1 MKLSRAFFQ
10 TLRDAPA
17 DAELASHK
25 LLLRAGFIQPLGAGI
40 YSYLPLARRSMDKIE
55 AIIRQEM
62 NAIGGQEVTMPVVH
76 PADLWQ
82 QTGRWD
88 SAYPELVHWRDR
100 AGRDMTLAMTHEEV
114 VADLA
119 RREISSYRQL
129 PQLIYHLQTKFR
141 DEPRSRGGLI
151 RVREFTMKDSYSLDA
166 DEAGLDQQF
175 EAHRLAYRRI
185 FQRCGLEVITVSAD
199 VGLMGGKDSVE
210 FMALAPAGEDT
221 LLLCDACGYAANRE
235 VAAFRK
241 PTPPVE
247 ALLPAEKVATPHCK
261 TIAELA
267 AFLGVPESRTA
278 KAVFYAA
285 EGGGEEGEERKRGKG
300 GKEGEP
306 EAPGAD
312 ASGTPSVSLDFPP
325 FPPSRLIFA
334 ITRGDMEVNET
345 KLRQVTGATR
355 LRPATEEEIRAVG
368 AEPGYGSPVGV
379 RGALVVVD
387 DLVAA
392 SPNLVAGANEEGYH
406 LLNVNC
412 GRDYR
417 PDVVADIAAA
427 QGGEPCSRCG
437 SALRAER
444 GIEVGNI
451 FKLGVRYSEAL
462 GAYYDDPQGVKRPV
476 IMGSYGI
483 GVGRLLATVAE
494 THHDDAGLVWPA
506 SIAPFHVHLVLL
518 PKKAPQAV
526 EAADRLYGELRAAG
540 IEVLYDDREEPS
552 PGVKFADADLIGLP
566 LRITVSARSLEGG
579 GVELKRRDQA
589 GKRIT
594 PLGEAASVVQAEL
607 AALQAA
613 LDAGLPPE

>member
-1 MKLSRAFFQ
+1 MRMSRAFFQ
-10 TLRDAPA
+10 TLRDAPG
-17 DAELASHK
+17 DAELTSHK

-55 AIIRQEM
+55 RIIREEM

-129 PQLIYHLQTKFR
+129 PQMIYHLQTKFR

-175 EAHRLAYRRI
+175 EAHREAYRRI
-185 FQRCGLEVITVSAD
+185 FQRCGLETIQVSAD
-199 VGLMGGKDSVE
+199 VGMMGGSASVE
-210 FMALAPAGEDT
+210 FMALAAAGEDT
-221 LLLCDACGYAANRE
+221 LLICPACDYAANRE
-235 VAAFRK
+235 VAVFRK
-241 PTPPVE
+241 PEPPAE
-247 ALLPAEKVATPHCK
+247 APLPVEKVATPHCK

-278 KAVFYAA
+278 KAVFYVA
-285 EGGGEEGEERKRGKG
+285 EGGK
-300 GKEGEP
+300 
-306 EAPGAD
+306 
-312 ASGTPSVSLDFPP
+312 VV
-325 FPPSRLIFA
+325 FA
-334 ITRGDMEVNET
+334 ITRGDMDVNET
-345 KLRQVTGATR
+345 KLRQVAKVTD

-392 SPNLVAGANEEGYH
+392 SPNLVSGANEDGYH
-406 LLNVNC
+406 LLNVTC
-412 GRDYR
+412 GRDYT
-417 PDVVADIAAA
+417 PDIVADITAAR
-427 QGGEPCSRCG
+427 GGEPCPTCG
-437 SALRAER
+437 SPLRAER

-451 FKLGVRYSEAL
+451 FKLGTRYSDAL
-462 GAYYDDPQGVKRPV
+462 GALYDDPQGVKRPIV
-476 IMGSYGI
+476 MGSYGI

-494 THHDDAGLVWPA
+494 THHDDAGLIWPA
-506 SIAPFHVHLVLL
+506 SVAPFQVHLVLL
-518 PKKAPQAV
+518 PKKAPHAV
-526 EAADRLYGELRAAG
+526 ETADRLYAELTAAG
-540 IEVLYDDREEPS
+540 FDVLYDDREEPS
-552 PGVKFADADLIGLP
+552 PGVKFNDADLIGLP
-566 LRITVSARSLEGG
+566 LRVTVSARSLEQG
-579 GVELKRRDQA
+579 GVELKRRDQDA
-589 GKRIT
+589 RRIV
-594 PLGEAASVVQAEL
+594 PLAETL
-607 AALQAA
+607 STLRSELSTATV
-613 LDAGLPPE
+613 

>member
-1 MKLSRAFFQ
+1 M
-10 TLRDAPA
+10 
-17 DAELASHK
+17 SHK

-55 AIIRQEM
+55 TIIREEM
-62 NAIGGQEVTMPVVH
+62 NAIGGQEITMPVVH

-88 SAYPELVHWRDR
+88 SAYPELVHWKDR

-129 PQLIYHLQTKFR
+129 PQMIYHLQTKFR

-175 EAHRLAYRRI
+175 EAHRGAYRRI
-185 FQRCGLEVITVSAD
+185 FQRCGLETIQVSAD
-199 VGLMGGKDSVE
+199 VGMMGGSASVE

-221 LLLCDACGYAANRE
+221 LLLCNQCGYSANRE
-235 VAAFRK
+235 VATFRK
-241 PTPPVE
+241 PEPLVE
-247 ALLPAEKVATPHCK
+247 APLPVEKVATPHCK

-267 AFLGVPESRTA
+267 AFLGIHDSRTA
-278 KAVFYAA
+278 KAVFFVA
-285 EGGGEEGEERKRGKG
+285 EGGK
-300 GKEGEP
+300 
-306 EAPGAD
+306 
-312 ASGTPSVSLDFPP
+312 VL
-325 FPPSRLIFA
+325 FA

-345 KLRQVTGATR
+345 KLRQAAGVTG

-379 RGALVVVD
+379 TGALIVVD
-387 DLVAA
+387 DLVAV
-392 SPNLVAGANEEGYH
+392 SPNLVSGANEEGYH
-406 LLNVNC
+406 LRNVTC
-412 GRDYR
+412 GRDYT
-417 PDVVADIAAA
+417 PDIVADIVAAR
-427 QGGEPCSRCG
+427 GGEPCPTCG
-437 SALRAER
+437 SLLRAER

-451 FKLGVRYSEAL
+451 FKLGTRYSEAL
-462 GAYYDDPQGVKRPV
+462 GALYDDPQGVKRPIV
-476 IMGSYGI
+476 MGSYGI

-494 THHDDAGLVWPA
+494 LRHDDAGLVWPA
-506 SIAPFHVHLVLL
+506 SVAPFQVHLVLL

-526 EAADRLYGELRAAG
+526 ETADRLYAELTAAG

-552 PGVKFADADLIGLP
+552 PGVKFNDADLIGLP
-566 LRITVSARSLEGG
+566 LRITVSARSLEQG

-589 GKRIT
+589 ERRVV
-594 PLGEAASVVQAEL
+594 PLAEVGSVLREEW
-607 AALQAA
+607 AALAV
-613 LDAGLPPE
+613 

>member
-1 MKLSRAFFQ
+1 MRLSRAFFQ

-17 DAELASHK
+17 DAELMSHK

-55 AIIRQEM
+55 RIIREEM
-62 NAIGGQEVTMPVVH
+62 NAIGGQEITMPVVH

-129 PQLIYHLQTKFR
+129 PQMVYHLQTKFR

-175 EAHRLAYRRI
+175 EAHREAYRRI
-185 FQRCGLEVITVSAD
+185 FQRCGLETIQVSAD
-199 VGLMGGKDSVE
+199 VGMMGGSASVE

-221 LLLCDACGYAANRE
+221 LLLCPACGYAANRE
-235 VAAFRK
+235 VATFRK
-241 PTPPVE
+241 PTPPDE
-247 ALLPAEKVATPHCK
+247 APLPMEKVATPHCK

-278 KAVFYAA
+278 KAVFFVA
-285 EGGGEEGEERKRGKG
+285 EDQRIRGSEGQNVGGV
-300 GKEGEP
+300 
-306 EAPGAD
+306 
-312 ASGTPSVSLDFPP
+312 SSSQFPSV
-325 FPPSRLIFA
+325 PPSSPPPRLIFA

-345 KLRQVTGATR
+345 KLRQAAKVTA
-355 LRPATEEEIRAVG
+355 LRPATEEEIRAAG
-368 AEPGYGSPVGV
+368 AEPGYGSPVGIK
-379 RGALVVVD
+379 GALVVVD
-387 DLVAA
+387 DLVAT
-392 SPNLVAGANEEGYH
+392 SPNLAAGANQEGYH

-412 GRDYR
+412 GRDYT
-417 PDVVADIAAA
+417 PDIVADIVAA
-427 QGGEPCSRCG
+427 QGGAPCPACG
-437 SALRAER
+437 SPLRAER

-451 FKLGVRYSEAL
+451 FKLGARYSEAI
-462 GAYYDDPQGVKRPV
+462 GALYDDPQGVKRPIV
-476 IMGSYGI
+476 MGSYGI

-494 THHDDAGLVWPA
+494 LRHDDYGLVWPA
-506 SIAPFHVHLVLL
+506 SVAPFQVHLVLL

-526 EAADRLYGELRAAG
+526 ETADRLYAELTAAG
-540 IEVLYDDREEPS
+540 FEVLYDDREEPS
-552 PGVKFADADLIGLP
+552 PGVKFNDADLLGLP
-566 LRITVSARSLEGG
+566 LRVTVSARSLEQG

-589 GKRIT
+589 ERRMV
-594 PLGEAASVVQAEL
+594 PLADLAAALRGEL
-607 AALQAA
+607 AASTA
-613 LDAGLPPE
+613 

>member
-1 MKLSRAFFQ
+1 MRLSRAFFQ

-55 AIIRQEM
+55 RIIREEM
-62 NAIGGQEVTMPVVH
+62 NAIGGQEITMPVVH

-88 SAYPELVHWRDR
+88 TAYPEMVHWKDR

-129 PQLIYHLQTKFR
+129 PQLVYHLQTKFR

-175 EAHRLAYRRI
+175 EAHRHAYRRI
-185 FQRCGLEVITVSAD
+185 FQRCGLETIEVSAD
-199 VGLMGGKDSVE
+199 VGMMGGSASVE
-210 FMALAPAGEDT
+210 FMALAEAGEDT
-221 LLLCDACGYAANRE
+221 LLLCAACGYSANRE
-235 VAAFRK
+235 VATFRK
-241 PTPPVE
+241 PAPPAE
-247 ALLPAEKVATPHCK
+247 APLPVEKVATPHCK

-267 AFLGVPESRTA
+267 AFLGIHESRTA
-278 KAVFYAA
+278 KAVFYVA
-285 EGGGEEGEERKRGKG
+285 EGGK
-300 GKEGEP
+300 
-306 EAPGAD
+306 
-312 ASGTPSVSLDFPP
+312 
-325 FPPSRLIFA
+325 LIFA

-345 KLRQVTGATR
+345 KLRQAAGVTG

-379 RGALVVVD
+379 AGVLIVAD

-392 SPNLVAGANEEGYH
+392 SPNLVSGANEEGYH
-406 LLNVNC
+406 LLNVTC
-412 GRDYR
+412 GRDYT
-417 PDVVADIAAA
+417 PGIVADIVAAR
-427 QGGEPCSRCG
+427 GGEPCPTCG
-437 SALRAER
+437 SVLRAER

-451 FKLGVRYSEAL
+451 FKLGTRYSVAL
-462 GAYYDDPQGVKRPV
+462 GALYDDPQGIKRPIV
-476 IMGSYGI
+476 MGSYGI

-494 THHDDAGLVWPA
+494 THYDDAGLVWPA
-506 SIAPFHVHLVLL
+506 SVTPFHVHLVLL
-518 PKKAPQAV
+518 AKKAPHAEAV
-526 EAADRLYGELRAAG
+526 ADRLYSELWAAG

-552 PGVKFADADLIGLP
+552 PGVKFNDADLLGLP
-566 LRITVSARSLEGG
+566 LRITVSARSLEQG

-589 GKRIT
+589 ERRIV
-594 PLGEAASVVQAEL
+594 PLDGIVPALRDDLAVLLAEV
-607 AALQAA
+607 AALV
-613 LDAGLPPE
+613 GTTPRGET

>member
-1 MKLSRAFFQ
+1 MRLSRAFFQ

-25 LLLRAGFIQPLGAGI
+25 LLLRAGFVQPLGAGI
-40 YSYLPLARRSMDKIE
+40 YSYLPLARRAMDKIE
-55 AIIRQEM
+55 RIIREEM

-129 PQLIYHLQTKFR
+129 PQMIYHLQTKFR

-166 DEAGLDQQF
+166 DAAGLDQQF

-185 FQRCGLEVITVSAD
+185 FQRCGLDTIEVSAD
-199 VGLMGGKDSVE
+199 VGMMGGSASVE

-221 LLLCDACGYAANRE
+221 LLLCAACGYAANRE
-235 VAAFRK
+235 VAVFRK
-241 PTPPVE
+241 PDPPAE
-247 ALLPAEKVATPHCK
+247 ALLPVEKVATPHCK

-267 AFLGVPESRTA
+267 AFLDIPESRTA
-278 KAVFYAA
+278 KAVFFAA
-285 EGGGEEGEERKRGKG
+285 EEGK
-300 GKEGEP
+300 
-306 EAPGAD
+306 
-312 ASGTPSVSLDFPP
+312 V
-325 FPPSRLIFA
+325 IFA

-345 KLRQVTGATR
+345 KLRQAAGVTA
-355 LRPATEEEIRAVG
+355 LRPATEDEIRAVG

-379 RGALVVVD
+379 QGAFVVVD

-392 SPNLVAGANEEGYH
+392 SPNLVSGANEEGYH
-406 LLNVNC
+406 LLHVTC
-412 GRDYR
+412 GRDYSA
-417 PDVVADIAAA
+417 DIVADIAAA
-427 QGGEPCSRCG
+427 QGGEPCPACG
-437 SALRAER
+437 SPLAAER

-451 FKLGVRYSEAL
+451 FKLGVRYSEAI
-462 GAYYDDPQGVKRPV
+462 GALYDDPQGIKRPIV
-476 IMGSYGI
+476 MGSYGI

-494 THHDDAGLVWPA
+494 LRHDDAGLVWPA
-506 SIAPFHVHLVLL
+506 SVAPFQVHLVLL

-526 EAADRLYGELRAAG
+526 ETADRLYAELTAAG
-540 IEVLYDDREEPS
+540 FEVLYDDREEPS
-552 PGVKFADADLIGLP
+552 PGVKFNDADLIGLP
-566 LRITVSARSLEGG
+566 LRVTVSARSLEQG

-589 GKRIT
+589 ERRIV
-594 PLGEAASVVQAEL
+594 PLAEVAAALRAEL
-607 AALQAA
+607 AASMI
-613 LDAGLPPE
+613 

>member
-1 MKLSRAFFQ
+1 MRLSRAFFQ

-17 DAELASHK
+17 DAELISHK

-55 AIIRQEM
+55 TIIREEM
-62 NAIGGQEVTMPVVH
+62 NAIGGQEITMPVVH

-88 SAYPELVHWRDR
+88 TAYPEMVHWKDR

-129 PQLIYHLQTKFR
+129 PQLVYHLQTKFR

-175 EAHRLAYRRI
+175 EAHRGAYRRI
-185 FQRCGLEVITVSAD
+185 FQRCGLETIQVSAD
-199 VGLMGGKDSVE
+199 VGMMGGSASVE

-221 LLLCDACGYAANRE
+221 LLLCAACGYSANRE
-235 VAAFRK
+235 VATFRK
-241 PTPPVE
+241 PESLVE
-247 ALLPAEKVATPHCK
+247 APLPVEKVATPHCK

-267 AFLGVPESRTA
+267 AFLGIHESRTA
-278 KAVFYAA
+278 KAVFYVA
-285 EGGGEEGEERKRGKG
+285 EGGK
-300 GKEGEP
+300 
-306 EAPGAD
+306 
-312 ASGTPSVSLDFPP
+312 VL
-325 FPPSRLIFA
+325 FA

-345 KLRQVTGATR
+345 KLRQAAGVTG

-379 RGALVVVD
+379 TGALIVVD

-392 SPNLVAGANEEGYH
+392 SPNLVSGANEDGYH
-406 LLNVNC
+406 LRNVTC
-412 GRDYR
+412 GRDYT
-417 PDVVADIAAA
+417 PDIVADIVAAR
-427 QGGEPCSRCG
+427 GGEPCPTCG
-437 SALRAER
+437 SPLRAER

-451 FKLGVRYSEAL
+451 FKLGTRYSVAL
-462 GAYYDDPQGVKRPV
+462 GALYDDPQGVKRPIV
-476 IMGSYGI
+476 MGSYGI

-494 THHDDAGLVWPA
+494 THHDEAGLLWPA
-506 SIAPFHVHLVLL
+506 SVTPFHVHLVLL
-518 PKKAPQAV
+518 AKKAPQAV
-526 EAADRLYGELRAAG
+526 EVADRLYDELWAAG

-552 PGVKFADADLIGLP
+552 PGVKFNDADLIGLP
-566 LRITVSARSLEGG
+566 LRVTVSARSLEQG

-589 GKRIT
+589 ERRIV
-594 PLGEAASVVQAEL
+594 PLAELLAVLESEL
-607 AALQAA
+607 AAPAA
-613 LDAGLPPE
+613 

>member
-1 MKLSRAFFQ
+1 MRLSRAFFQ

-17 DAELASHK
+17 DAELISHK

-55 AIIRQEM
+55 RIIREEM

-76 PADLWQ
+76 PGDLWQ

-88 SAYPELVHWRDR
+88 SAYPELVHWKDR

-129 PQLIYHLQTKFR
+129 PQMIYHLQTKFR

-175 EAHRLAYRRI
+175 EAHREAYRRI
-185 FQRCGLEVITVSAD
+185 FQRCGLETIQVSAD
-199 VGLMGGKDSVE
+199 VGMMGGSASVE

-221 LLLCDACGYAANRE
+221 LLICSSCGYAANRE
-235 VAAFRK
+235 VATFRK
-241 PTPPVE
+241 PSPPDE
-247 ALLPAEKVATPHCK
+247 APLPVEKVATPNCK

-267 AFLGVPESRTA
+267 AYLGIPESRTA
-278 KAVFYAA
+278 KAVFYIAQPVVKTPRA
-285 EGGGEEGEERKRGKG
+285 
-300 GKEGEP
+300 
-306 EAPGAD
+306 GA
-312 ASGTPSVSLDFPP
+312 
-325 FPPSRLIFA
+325 PPSSPELPSATFIFA

-345 KLRQVTGATR
+345 KLRQAAKVAA

-392 SPNLVAGANEEGYH
+392 SPNLVSGANEEGYH

-417 PDVVADIAAA
+417 PDVVADITAA
-427 QGGEPCSRCG
+427 QGGEPCPACG
-437 SALRAER
+437 SALAAER

-451 FKLGVRYSEAL
+451 FKLGTRYSEAL
-462 GAYYDDPQGVKRPV
+462 GALYDDPQGVKRPIV
-476 IMGSYGI
+476 MGSYGI

-494 THHDDAGLVWPA
+494 THHDEAGLVWPA
-506 SIAPFHVHLVLL
+506 SVAPFDVHLVLL
-518 PKKAPQAV
+518 PKKAPEAV
-526 EAADRLYGELRAAG
+526 ETADRLYAELLAAG
-540 IEVLYDDREEPS
+540 IDVLYDDREEPS
-552 PGVKFADADLIGLP
+552 PGVKFNDADLIGLP
-566 LRITVSARSLEGG
+566 LRVTVSARSLEQG
-579 GVELKRRDQA
+579 GVELKRRDQSERRTVA
-589 GKRIT
+589 LQDLPATLR
-594 PLGEAASVVQAEL
+594 AEL
-607 AALQAA
+607 ASVARPQR
-613 LDAGLPPE
+613 PPA